1 MNWRRYNSRMAV
13 TSNPARA
20 FRLTLD
26 LFDAGVQVMRQN
38 LRRRDP
44 TADDQAIERQPVSW
58 LRERPGA
65 EHGDCQGRPL
75 DIDTRFE

>member
-1 MNWRRYNSRMAV
+1 MPTAAA
-13 TSNPARA
+13 ART

-26 LFDAGVQVMRQN
+26 LFDAGVQLMRQN

-44 TADDQAIERQPVSW
+44 HADNREIDRRIGAW

-65 EHGDCQGRPL
+65 DHGDAPGRPA
-75 DIDTRFE
+75 DVDTRLG